1 MDLLV
6 FMWRESKVVPVQ
18 AMKAYAGGVTANAVF
33 TSTLDG
39 GEWSASRPDRFTL
52 GRRNGGSH

>member
-52 GRRNGGSH
+52 G